1 MHVPPLYSALIGSEP
16 LWLVLRTLKAHP
28 ALSGKRGK
36 LMKTLEMVKLVGLG
50 YKKSDIKELSEL
62 EKENPDALQLALSGQ
77 NLTDV
82 KELISLSTP
91 ADGSE
96 PKGAEPGS
104 GETDT
109 TDYKKLYEDLKNK
122 NDDLEATI
130 KEIQKTNTSEESGET
145 KSLMEEAIDILSDAI

>member
-1 MHVPPLYSALIGSEP
+1 
-16 LWLVLRTLKAHP
+16 
-28 ALSGKRGK
+28 
-36 LMKTLEMVKLVGLG
+36 MKTLEMVKLVGLG

-91 ADGSE
+91 ADGHE
-96 PKGAEPGS
+96 PKGAEPGKD
-104 GETDT
+104 ETDP
-109 TDYKKLYEDLKNK
+109 TDYKKLYEDLKTK

-130 KEIQKTNTSEESGET
+130 KEIQKQNTSEESGST

>member
-1 MHVPPLYSALIGSEP
+1 
-16 LWLVLRTLKAHP
+16 
-28 ALSGKRGK
+28 
-36 LMKTLEMVKLVGLG
+36 MKTLEMVKLVGLG

-77 NLTDV
+77 NLSDV
-82 KELISLSTP
+82 KELISLSTSV
-91 ADGSE
+91 DGNE
-96 PKGAEPGS
+96 PKGAETGS

-109 TDYKKLYEDLKNK
+109 TDYKKLYEDEKNK

-130 KEIQKTNTSEESGET
+130 KEIQKQNTSEESGET

>member
-1 MHVPPLYSALIGSEP
+1 
-16 LWLVLRTLKAHP
+16 
-28 ALSGKRGK
+28 
-36 LMKTLEMVKLVGLG
+36 MKTLEMVKLVGLG

-91 ADGSE
+91 ADGNE

-130 KEIQKTNTSEESGET
+130 KEIQKQNTSEESGET

>member
-1 MHVPPLYSALIGSEP
+1 
-16 LWLVLRTLKAHP
+16 
-28 ALSGKRGK
+28 
-36 LMKTLEMVKLVGLG
+36 MKTLEMVKLVGLG

-91 ADGSE
+91 ADGHE
-96 PKGAEPGS
+96 PKVAEPEKD
-104 GETDT
+104 ETDL
-109 TDYKKLYEDLKNK
+109 TDYKKLYEDLKTK
-122 NDDLEATI
+122 NDELYATI
-130 KEIQKTNTSEESGET
+130 KEIQKRNASEESGET